1 MRDERKHDRVER
13 AESATERAH
22 GTHGQG
28 DAREEL
34 RTDGPVYEG
43 NEEQA
48 PQRKMDDER
57 TGGAGWGSESAGGS
71 VTDKRAPEE

>member
-1 MRDERKHDRVER
+1 M
-13 AESATERAH
+13 
-22 GTHGQG
+22 
-28 DAREEL
+28 

-48 PQRKMDDER
+48 PERKMNDER
-57 TGGAGWGSESAGGS
+57 TSGAGWGSESAGGS